1 MDNILSTILII
12 VGLIVGCVAGGLIFS
27 TTHEVE
33 VEKIVEVPVNVTV
46 EVPSECDKPTDWLQ
60 LAVDEFLKAVDNE
73 EDEAGNPVEAL
84 LGYDFDEVSV
94 SKVYDEYTILQEGD
108 DKTTVN
114 FDVKLKYKDS
124 HDTERHTYD
133 VKVVFEDDEDTIV
146 TATEF

>member
-46 EVPSECDKPTDWLQ
+46 EVPSECDVSTDWLQ
-60 LAVDEFLKAVDNE
+60 LAVAEFLIAVDNE
-73 EDEAGNPVEAL
+73 EDEAGNPVNAL

-94 SKVYDEYTILQEGD
+94 KNIAEEYSVSYGEDTTIVKF
-108 DKTTVN
+108 KTT
-114 FDVKLKYKDS
+114 LKYKDS
-124 HDTERHTYD
+124 HDTERYTYN
-133 VKVVFEDDEDTIV
+133 VKVVFEEDEDTLV
-146 TATEF
+146 TIL